1 MFETFPHERKDRPMD
16 TILVVDDERDITDL
30 VAYNLNKAGFKSDK
44 AHDGAEA
51 LRLAQARPPR
61 LVILDLMLPGMD
73 GLEVCRRLRAEARTR
88 SVPILMLTAK
98 GEETDKVVGLE
109 VGADDYL
116 TKPFSPRE
124 LVARVRALLRRAKPS
139 DQPMEAARFEVPGLS
154 LDESKHE
161 VLVKGKPVELTAKEF
176 SLLAYLGTRPGR
188 VVTRDTLLD
197 QVWGMDSD
205 VETRTVDVHMRRLRE
220 KLGAAAQYL
229 GTVRGVGYKFKE
241 G

>member
-1 MFETFPHERKDRPMD
+1 MD
-16 TILVVDDERDITDL
+16 TILIVDDEHDITDL
-30 VAYNLNKAGFKSDK
+30 VAYNLTKAGYRVDK
-44 AHDGAEA
+44 AHDGVEA

-61 LVILDLMLPGMD
+61 LVVLDLMLPGMD

-88 SVPILMLTAK
+88 SIPILMLTAK

-109 VGADDYL
+109 MGADDYL

-139 DQPMEAARFEVPGLS
+139 EGPGEASARFEVEGLT
-154 LDESKHE
+154 LDESRHE
-161 VLVKGKPVELTAKEF
+161 VAVKGKAVELTAKEF

-220 KLGAAAQYL
+220 KLGPAAKHL
-229 GTVRGVGYKFKE
+229 TTVRGVGYKFKE
-241 G
+241 S